1 MNLYVSR
8 CCWAKSFAIH
18 ALRPP
23 IKKNRAKKKQATK
36 NRAKD

>member
-1 MNLYVSR
+1 MFQDVVGQR
-8 CCWAKSFAIH
+8 KKFAIH

-23 IKKNRAKKKQATK
+23 IKKNRATKKQAIQ